1 VRALPPPRA
10 AVSEDARRAL
20 DLLVTHWHEFTDL
33 RTLAD
38 ISVSRG
44 SERQRLSGVLLAR
57 GPASLRFEALSP
69 LGQPLLLATIA
80 DGQLT
85 TYNPVRNEALVG
97 PANADTAARLLSLA
111 LEPDDL
117 VAILAGRAAPP
128 IDVRVAELLSPDE
141 HGPSLE
147 LTGRDHRERV
157 WMNMTTGLVRRLE
170 ITGGRIEVRVEFVRT
185 AEGVLG
191 GFDFTTQPAYVAGSV
206 RYQHPEFGVGIDPER
221 FRLAIPPGAKVEA
234 LK

>member
-1 VRALPPPRA
+1 VRTLPPPRA

-20 DLLVTHWHEFTDL
+20 DLLVTHWHAFTDL

-38 ISVSRG
+38 ISLRRG
-44 SERQRLSGVLLAR
+44 SERENLSGVLLAR
-57 GPASLRFEALSP
+57 GPSSLRFEALSP

-85 TYNPVRNEALVG
+85 AYNPVRNEALVG
-97 PANADTAARLLSLA
+97 PANADTAAHLLSLA
-111 LEPDDL
+111 VEPDAL

-128 IDVRVAELLSPDE
+128 TDVRIAELLAPDE

-147 LTGRDHRERV
+147 LVGRDHRERV
-157 WMNMTTGLVRRLE
+157 WMDMTTGLVRRLE
-170 ITGGRIEVRVEFVRT
+170 ITGGRLEVRVEFRRT
-185 AEGVLG
+185 AEGVLE
-191 GFDFTTQPAYVAGSV
+191 GFDFTTRPAYAAGSV

-221 FRLAIPPGAKVEA
+221 FRLTIPPGTKVEPV
-234 LK
+234 K